1 MEFKLGFIGG
11 GNMSTAIVKGI
22 LKNGAHSAS
31 NIWVSGPHIEN
42 LKHWSEMGT
51 NVTTSN
57 GEVFKNCDMIFLG
70 VKVTKLNDALHAIQ
84 TSVSSKKDVLFVS
97 MLPGIVIHDLHK
109 KLLSSS
115 ALCEKI
121 PEYLMDSL
129 GALTA
134 CAPAYMYV
142 VIEALADGAVKQGV
156 PRATAM
162 RLAAQMVVGSG
173 QMVLQSGKHPG
184 LLKDEVCS
192 PGGSTIAGIAALEN
206 GKLRHT
212 KLIIMLSAYS
222 RVSRNAAHEYEPLAW
237 LETSRVT
244 RQNSTLPCWLSGPMC
259 DCQTR
264 GLGIDSRVGQ
274 IVSSTSALKS
284 VLRYHK
290 VYMIMATLINAIEA
304 STIRNKELGNK

>member
-22 LKNGAHSAS
+22 LKSGAHSAS

-42 LKHWSEMGT
+42 LKHWCEMGA

-109 KLLSSS
+109 TIKSYLPLVNATVIRIMPNTPMTIGAGVCLYTPDTEVSDEQCSRLEKLLSSS

-206 GKLRHT
+206 GKLR
-212 KLIIMLSAYS
+212 
-222 RVSRNAAHEYEPLAW
+222 
-237 LETSRVT
+237 
-244 RQNSTLPCWLSGPMC
+244 
-259 DCQTR
+259 
-264 GLGIDSRVGQ
+264 
-274 IVSSTSALKS
+274 
-284 VLRYHK
+284 
-290 VYMIMATLINAIEA
+290 ATLINAIEA